1 VLSVYLVEDDPVL
14 SAHVQG
20 ALAVSGDLRLAGHA
34 GSLAQA
40 CATLPGLRPDV
51 LVVDLGLPDGDG
63 CELIRAVRAAAAA
76 GSHWQPHILVFS
88 VFGDEQR
95 MMAALESGADGLCLK
110 TADADTLLESLRVAA
125 QGESLVTPSLARQV
139 LRRLSAQRP
148 GWAGPMLEVL
158 RLAAQGYLREEIA
171 ARLQLSAHAVAA
183 LVRGAVRSLHPRERL
198 DGPLA
203 LACRQLARAA

>member
-1 VLSVYLVEDDPVL
+1 MLSVYLVEDDPVL

-34 GSLAQA
+34 ASLAEA
-40 CATLPGLRPDV
+40 CVSLPGLRPDV

-63 CELIRAVRAAAAA
+63 CELIRAVRAAAES
-76 GSHWQPHILVFS
+76 GSNWQPHILVFS

-110 TADADTLLESLRVAA
+110 TADADTLLETLRVAA

-139 LRRLSAQRP
+139 LRRLAAQRP
-148 GWAGPMLEVL
+148 GRAGPMLEVL

-171 ARLQLSAHAVAA
+171 ARLQLSVHAVAA
-183 LVRGAVRSLHPRERL
+183 LVRGAVRQLHPHERL
-198 DGPLA
+198 GAPLQA
-203 LACRQLARAA
+203 VCQRVAQAA